1 MGGLLAIC
9 LNGEDNCAPPRLPF
23 QSLPKKSFL
32 SHPHHRILAASFLP
46 QPERKGDTRGAFRE
60 PEAGIDKHGSG
71 KPCF

>member
-1 MGGLLAIC
+1 MARTISRRPAFLFSHFRK
-9 LNGEDNCAPPRLPF
+9 NTS
-23 QSLPKKSFL
+23 SLIL
-32 SHPHHRILAASFLP
+32 ITALAASFVP